1 MKAIRLKTE
10 YLTEPLG
17 LGITKPRFYW
27 NCEGGREQTAYQII
41 ARRGQDVVWDSG
53 KVASSS
59 MTHIGYAGEMLRSR
73 DRIVWSVTLWDEKDI
88 PGEAVE
94 SWFEMGLLAADDW
107 QAKWITGDYKPQ
119 KQYRQSVDY
128 FCREFT
134 VSKPM
139 VGARLY
145 ASARGIYDVHINGS
159 RLEDFILAPG
169 MTDYRKRIQYQ
180 TYDVTGLLQQENT
193 LELPTDCPPGSG
205 WVGPAMHRSSLIPVL
220 I

>member
-1 MKAIRLKTE
+1 
-10 YLTEPLG
+10 
-17 LGITKPRFYW
+17 
-27 NCEGGREQTAYQII
+27 
-41 ARRGQDVVWDSG
+41 
-53 KVASSS
+53 
-59 MTHIGYAGEMLRSR
+59 
-73 DRIVWSVTLWDEKDI
+73 
-88 PGEAVE
+88 
-94 SWFEMGLLAADDW
+94 
-107 QAKWITGDYKPQ
+107 
-119 KQYRQSVDY
+119 
-128 FCREFT
+128 
-134 VSKPM
+134 M

-180 TYDVTGLLQQENT
+180 TYDVTGLLQQENM